1 MVNPRVLQLIGNL
14 NPAGAE
20 NVVVNLANGLKTVGF
35 DVLVLS
41 REGGSLLQKLDG
53 VITHIIPKEKTIDL
67 KYIVTLSKFISKN
80 KIDIVHTHLFGNNFY
95 GFCATL
101 LTGRKVIFTIHGE
114 DCFRSRKRL
123 FFYRHFAPFASKV
136 VTVSRPLYDRFIYE
150 TGIKKE
156 KVSLIPNGIDTY
168 RFQKKIDLTDQR
180 KKLGIPLD
188 FPIVGAVGNIKPVK
202 GYDIFI
208 NAAVDVNK
216 KMPKACFVIV
226 GGVRQRNE
234 ETMKALRALVNEK
247 KLSGNIYFLGE
258 RNNVENILPLFDVY
272 VLPSR
277 SEGTSIALL
286 EAMAAE
292 RAIVA
297 TNVGGT
303 PYIIESNKTGIL
315 VPPEDA
321 SLLSNAIIKLLED
334 KSLAGSLGKYARI
347 VAEEKYSVDSM
358 INQYAALY
366 NEIIQ

>member
-20 NVVVNLANGLKTVGF
+20 NVVVNLANGLKTAGF

-41 REGGSLLQKLDG
+41 REGGSLVQKLNG
-53 VITHIIPKEKTIDL
+53 VITRIIPKEKTIDL
-67 KYIVTLSKFISKN
+67 RYVVTLSKFISKN
-80 KIDIVHTHLFGNNFY
+80 KIDIIHTHMFGNNFY
-95 GFCATL
+95 GFCAAL
-101 LTGRKVIFTIHGE
+101 LTRRKVIFTIHGE

-123 FFYRHFAPFASKV
+123 VFYRYFAPFVSRV
-136 VTVSRPLYDRFIYE
+136 VTVSKPLYNRFVYE
-150 TGIKKE
+150 IGIKKE

-168 RFQKKIDLTDQR
+168 RFQKKIDIADQR
-180 KKLGIPLD
+180 RKMGIPLD
-188 FPIVGAVGNIKPVK
+188 SPIVGAVGNIKPVK
-202 GYDIFI
+202 GYDIFL

-216 KMPKACFVIV
+216 KMPKACFIIV
-226 GGVRQRNE
+226 GGVRQYNE
-234 ETMKALRALVNEK
+234 ETMKALRTLVNEK
-247 KLSGNIYFLGE
+247 KLSGNVYFLGE
-258 RNNVENILPLFDVY
+258 RNDVENILPLFDVY

-292 RAIVA
+292 RPIVA

-303 PYIIESNKTGIL
+303 PYIIESDKTGIL

-321 SLLSNAIIKLLED
+321 SSLSDAIIKLLED
-334 KSLAGSLGKYARI
+334 RLLAGSLGKHARI
-347 VAEEKYSVDSM
+347 VAEKDYSVDSM